1 MQMQSGTGLC
11 RPKLRVVATGDTIRL
26 DEVSVGLWNDVA
38 GRNNMIVC
46 SADQNVARKVSF
58 GNDAQD
64 VRIASVSDV
73 NGNRRE
79 MTGCLVARDLKF
91 GCPLPRW

>member
-1 MQMQSGTGLC
+1 
-11 RPKLRVVATGDTIRL
+11 
-26 DEVSVGLWNDVA
+26 
-38 GRNNMIVC
+38 MIVC

-58 GNDAQD
+58 GNDAQN